1 MTAPIYIIET
11 TMEKEDYRKFLYTA
25 SFLKNVYTLP
35 LIGALTLLGAVVI
48 SWVNDF
54 FTFLGV
60 VLLWVVLFACSTAM
74 ICYRIERKNRQ
85 RVRTDKT
92 GTFGSKSV
100 LKFYDDHLV
109 METPSAEATMSLAYP
124 QFYQLLESKDY
135 FIFYF
140 NSHQASLLRKKDI
153 QDTAA
158 FRRFVKDKF
167 HSSYK
172 SICRKKE
179 I

>member
-1 MTAPIYIIET
+1 MAAPVYIIET

-25 SFLKNVYTLP
+25 SFLKNGYTIP
-35 LIGALTLLGAVVI
+35 LIGALTLFGAIVI
-48 SWVNDF
+48 GWTNDL
-54 FTFLGV
+54 FTFPGV
-60 VLLWVVLFACSTAM
+60 ALLWAVLFVCSTAM
-74 ICYRIERKNRQ
+74 ICYRIERKNKQ
-85 RVRTDKT
+85 RLRTDKT

-109 METPSAEATMSLAYP
+109 MENPSAEATMSLTYR

-140 NSHQASLLRKKDI
+140 NSHQASLLRKKDL

-158 FRRFVKDKF
+158 FRGFIMDKF
-167 HSSYK
+167 NSSYK
-172 SICRKKE
+172 SICCKNP